1 MWPQAVCLGTTNIAE
16 QVTSHGGER
25 RMPDIMPSS
34 WKYLLGAYR
43 VPSPLQA
50 PRLCSKQKH
59 EETTS
64 FLKLAS

>member
-16 QVTSHGGER
+16 QVTSHGGEQ
-25 RMPDIMPSS
+25 RMTDSTPSS

-50 PRLCSKQKH
+50 LRLCSKQKH

>member
-16 QVTSHGGER
+16 QVTSHSGEL

-50 PRLCSKQKH
+50 
-59 EETTS
+59 
-64 FLKLAS
+64 